1 MELTITLLLVLLSIL
16 FLSIFIINKIIVL
29 PDDVV
34 RYKSIDGLRG
44 YLAFLVFLHHCYIWY
59 FFIRNGVWKE
69 PKSNLFNHFGQ
80 TSVLFFFM
88 ITSFLFTSKIING
101 RNKEINW
108 KDLFRSRF
116 YRLIPMYLFSILILF
131 FIVTLESNFTIT
143 DKISHI
149 FRDVIKWL
157 AFTISSNP
165 NINNLKDTY
174 LINAGVAWS
183 LPYEWIFYF
192 SLPLLALFFL
202 GGAKP
207 SRKTIFFTTIILI
220 YLVIENKPREILLFS
235 FIGGIIAAL
244 IQNKLKDNNI
254 FKSKLSSIIILLLLF
269 IIVYFFNSGVE
280 VIPIILSSIIFIL
293 ISLNNSIFGILHW
306 KISRKLGQ
314 ITYSMYLLHGIF
326 LYCVFHY
333 VIGIEVLKKQTIFE
347 YWSIIGVSIFPLLLL
362 CQITYKYIELPFMKI
377 AKQK

>member
-44 YLAFLVFLHHCYIWY
+44 YLAFFVFLHHSYIWY
-59 FFIRNGVWKE
+59 FFLKNDVWEE

-88 ITSFLFTSKIING
+88 ITSFLFTSKIINR
-101 RNKEINW
+101 RNKEIDWNA
-108 KDLFRSRF
+108 LFKSRF
-116 YRLIPMYLFSILILF
+116 YRLIPMYIFSILILF
-131 FIVTLESNFTIT
+131 FIVTLESNFTIN
-143 DKISHI
+143 DKTSHI

-165 NINNLKDTY
+165 NINNVKDTY

-192 SLPLLALFFL
+192 SLPLLALFF
-202 GGAKP
+202 GGKP
-207 SRKTIFFTTIILI
+207 SRKIMFFTITILV
-220 YLVIENKPREILLFS
+220 YLLIENKPKKTLIFS

-244 IQNKLKDNNI
+244 IQNKFKDIKI
-254 FKSKLSSIIILLLLF
+254 FKSNLISIIIIILLF
-269 IIVYFFNSGVE
+269 ITVHFFNSGVDI
-280 VIPIILSSIIFIL
+280 IPIFLSSIIFIL

-306 KISRKLGQ
+306 PISRKLGQ
-314 ITYSMYLLHGIF
+314 ITYSIYLLHGIV

-333 VIGIEVLKKQTIFE
+333 IIGIEILKNNTVFD
-347 YWSIIGVSIFPLLLL
+347 YWSIIAICIFPLLLI
-362 CQITYKYIELPFMKI
+362 CQITYKYIELPFMKM